1 MWVDMKNYRVPERYF
16 PTINYGTNTSNLLLD
31 NTLTLNSFTNHLN
44 IQNLYKG
51 GRRTRKPPLLR

>member
-51 GRRTRKPPLLR
+51 G